1 MKIAPQ
7 GWVILKCKQV
17 GDFEVQIDTNLRIL
31 DRFHLILNPAVKL
44 TTKSEKSQSQKIRL
58 KGTPTNWVKGFFLVK
73 VNSILSVFVTLS
85 LCV

>member
-1 MKIAPQ
+1 MKTPLICLFCL
-7 GWVILKCKQV
+7 ILSTAFA
-17 GDFEVQIDTNLRIL
+17 GDQLRAVQQIL
-31 DRFHLILNPAVKL
+31 NLNPAVKL